1 MQNHKVAH
9 CTIDLRF
16 GFNQLSLSFDNFNI
30 TKQLNPTGG
39 QMYSDPGFKSQAQ
52 HLCFYSQKLYLL
64 YLSLYREKDEN
75 KQKEAGFGPYF
86 KYGNILFVSAKKSF
100 AVFWSRFQDLS
111 SPPRLCFKLKIVRHG
126 DLVATVYHDDDD
138 GEF

>member
-1 MQNHKVAH
+1 
-9 CTIDLRF
+9 
-16 GFNQLSLSFDNFNI
+16 
-30 TKQLNPTGG
+30 
-39 QMYSDPGFKSQAQ
+39 MYSDPGFKSQAQ

-100 AVFWSRFQDLS
+100 AVFWSRLQDLS

-138 GEF
+138 GDDGGATGAERFSFL